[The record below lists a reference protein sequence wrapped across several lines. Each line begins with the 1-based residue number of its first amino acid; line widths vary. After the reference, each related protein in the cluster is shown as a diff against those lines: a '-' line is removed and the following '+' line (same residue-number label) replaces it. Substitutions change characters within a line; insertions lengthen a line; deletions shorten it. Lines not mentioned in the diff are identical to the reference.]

1 MHAHPGIRY
10 PRRIFSWYE
19 SGSRVEE
26 PRNLET
32 GRTKNKQT
40 SAESAAHH
48 ARFTSI
54 PRQSQ
59 RGPS

>member
-1 MHAHPGIRY
+1 MHSHPGIRY
-10 PRRIFSWYE
+10 PRRVFSWYE

-32 GRTKNKQT
+32 GRTKDKQT
-40 SAESAAHH
+40 CAKSATAYPK
-48 ARFTSI
+48 FTTV

-59 RGPS
+59 RNLS